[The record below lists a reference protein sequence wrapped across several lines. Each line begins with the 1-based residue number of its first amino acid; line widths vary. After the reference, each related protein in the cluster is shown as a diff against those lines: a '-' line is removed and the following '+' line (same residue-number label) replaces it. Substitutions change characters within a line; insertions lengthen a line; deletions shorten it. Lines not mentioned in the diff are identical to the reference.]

1 MAIDGKVYPVPRQS
15 TYQWAQPQPPNVAL
29 GGITGVLI
37 DGDLEDRLHTV
48 DVIVAGNPVNN
59 NRLSLYGFYLDRRN
73 YRDPVRSLVSL
84 VPVAVP
90 VAPTAAATISLA
102 PESLNPPASTSGP
115 DRTFQRG
122 PSAVHRN
129 CWHVR

>member
-1 MAIDGKVYPVPRQS
+1 MGE
-15 TYQWAQPQPPNVAL
+15 QPQPPNVAL

-59 NRLSLYGFYLDRRN
+59 NRLSLYGFYLDRRY

-102 PESLNPPASTSGP
+102 AAALGSPGSAVGRLSDLAV
-115 DRTFQRG
+115 RG

-129 CWHVR
+129 RWHVR